1 MSFAYS
7 VAPILTRVDWE
18 RTVGNV
24 ADWVTLGAFT
34 ITLIGLLSAFLTRGR
49 LRSSIFTAP
58 PSRSFTWTLSNMGS
72 SPVRQIAYHPA
83 WITRTGR
90 PVAGDGTIPL
100 VQALYPG
107 ESFRIEIFDS
117 EDISWSGDERANEL
131 RMASSSSADGAVIV
145 LTWRNAVIPWRRRR
159 RALIFMFGQPQIEL
173 RGRRAR
179 RVSQDLLSMDPE
191 NLPAAIQLELSRANG
206 GVPPSEQRIQDRY
219 PREVDEIS
227 PHVLA
232 QGIPSQRVQLWLGTE
247 LLADGRLEGH
257 MYASA
262 PDARGVGTGTGTG
275 SWPQGNITIDGQKF
289 DLNESH
295 RIRTF
300 AR

>member
-1 MSFAYS
+1 MNMTFAYS
-7 VAPILTRVDWE
+7 ATPLFTSVDWE

-49 LRSSIFTAP
+49 LRSSVFASP
-58 PSRSFTWTLSNMGS
+58 PSRSFTWTLSNTGS
-72 SPVRQIAYHPA
+72 SPVQQIAYHRA

-107 ESFRIEIFDS
+107 ESFRVEVFDS
-117 EDISWSGDERANEL
+117 EDVSWSGDERANEL
-131 RMASSSSADGAVIV
+131 RMPSPSSADGAVIV
-145 LTWRNAVIPWRRRR
+145 LTWRNAVVPWSHRR
-159 RALIFMFGQPQIEL
+159 RAQIFMFGQPHIEL

-179 RVSQDLLSMDPE
+179 RVSQDLVSMDPE
-191 NLPAAIQLELSRANG
+191 KLPAAIQSELARANG
-206 GVPPSEQRIQDRY
+206 GVLPPEQRIQERY
-219 PREVDEIS
+219 PREVGEVS
-227 PHVLA
+227 PQMLA

-247 LLADGRLEGH
+247 MLADGRLEGH

-262 PDARGVGTGTGTG
+262 PDAQDSGNGTTM
-275 SWPQGNITIDGQKF
+275 WPQGYITIDGQKL